1 MNLGEGPGFD
11 TLPTCYRP
19 AHCPSKCWCL
29 TLLSNSWN
37 TFATGDTEV
46 FEADFD
52 AANTALELSKLMV
65 WMPSLDAKYGE
76 PRPGR
81 EQILN
86 TLALEN
92 ADGKQPLGQSAA
104 SRSKEDL
111 DITVTTAEDDGKDS
125 MLCTK
130 DMHQSQI
137 RRSSFHSVL
146 ATAAGCSDRGRCSG
160 TRGVAIWH

>member
-1 MNLGEGPGFD
+1 
-11 TLPTCYRP
+11 
-19 AHCPSKCWCL
+19 
-29 TLLSNSWN
+29 LLSNSWN